1 MQYSIALRQGSC
13 RAWEA
18 AAVCTALSDAGGQT
32 MKRQKTLKNSGVNR
46 RDFFKSAGA
55 GLIASQLATGATTA
69 AAQAPVRFTPRGAL
83 TQISPNLYL
92 LRDTCNVYVLKNGDR
107 ALLIDFGSGHVLKLL
122 GQIGVTK
129 VDGILHTHHH
139 RDQCQGDARA
149 AAQHIPI
156 HVPAHERHLF
166 EDAENFWRNR
176 RVFHL
181 YYVRNDFFTL
191 TRNVPVAGVLRD
203 YETFRWGP
211 YEFLIFPTPGHTLGS
226 LSLVGMVDGKK
237 IAFAGDLIH
246 SPGKV
251 VNLYELQYQYGSP
264 DGVDFAIFSL
274 TKLRELGPEMLCPS
288 HGEPFPNPAA
298 GITDLIGKLKG
309 WCEAYSPGTPLTIEN
324 KPYAVT
330 PHLICAHQTTATFYA
345 LISDSG
351 KALFV
356 DYGSASGSFFGGF
369 NTAAAVTD
377 RMRFVEHTIPELKAR
392 YGLKSIDVVLPSHM
406 HDDHLNGFP
415 YLVRHY
421 GAKIWCYENMV
432 DVLENPRGYNLGCI
446 LAEPLDVARSFRH
459 GESFKWEEFEFKV
472 CHSPGHTE
480 YQMAMFADIDGA
492 RVAFTGDAFF
502 PTTGQAPYQ
511 LRHNLIFRNWVEND
525 SHLKSMRTILEYQP
539 TLVAPGHG
547 KAFLSNKEDM
557 EDLKRRL
564 EKQQEYFRSVVADP
578 DTDFGLNPSWASLYP
593 YQLEA
598 RPGASAALDLRVRNY
613 RSNPM
618 QVEAAL
624 VVPAG
629 WKVLPEIV
637 TLSVPPKGDAHAGF
651 TLTIPENW
659 DRSQPRVALAAD
671 IVADGQYLGEI
682 AEGVV
687 DVQFIG

>member
-1 MQYSIALRQGSC
+1 
-13 RAWEA
+13 
-18 AAVCTALSDAGGQT
+18 
-32 MKRQKTLKNSGVNR
+32 MKKQKPSKHAGVNR

-55 GLIASQLATGATTA
+55 GLMASGLVSSVSPAEASPAPQT
-69 AAQAPVRFTPRGAL
+69 PVRFTPGGGL

-129 VDGILHTHHH
+129 VEGILHTHHH

-149 AAQHIPI
+149 VAERIPI

-191 TRNVPVAGVLRD
+191 TRNVPAAGALRD

-211 YEFLIFPTPGHTLGS
+211 HELLIFPTPGHTLGS
-226 LSLVGMVDGKK
+226 ISLVGTVDGKK
-237 IAFAGDLIH
+237 VAFSGDLIH

-264 DGVDFAIFSL
+264 DGVDFATFSL
-274 TKLRELGPEMLCPS
+274 SKLRELGPELVCPS
-288 HGEPFPNPAA
+288 HGEPFSSPAA
-298 GITDLIGKLKG
+298 GMTDLIGKMKG
-309 WCEAYSPGTPLTIEN
+309 WYEAYSPGSTLTVEN
-324 KPYAVT
+324 KPFAVT
-330 PHLICAHQTTATFYA
+330 PHLICAHQTTSTFYA
-345 LISDSG
+345 VISESG

-356 DYGSASGSFFGGF
+356 DYGSASGNFFSGF
-369 NTAAAVTD
+369 NGAAPVLD

-392 YGLKSIDVVLPSHM
+392 YGLKSIDVALPSHM

-415 YLVRHY
+415 YLVRHH

-432 DVLENPRGYNLGCI
+432 DVLQNPRGYNLGCI
-446 LAEPLDVARSFRH
+446 LAEPIKVDRSFRH
-459 GESFKWEEFEFKV
+459 GERFKWEEFEFTV
-472 CHSPGHTE
+472 YYSPGHTE
-480 YQMAMFADIDGA
+480 YQMAMFADLDGA

-525 SHLKSMRTILEYQP
+525 SHVKSMRTILEHQP

-547 KAFLSNKEDM
+547 KPFLSNKEDM
-557 EDLKRRL
+557 EDLQRRL
-564 EKQQEYFRSVVADP
+564 DKQQEYFRSVVADP
-578 DTDFGLNPSWASLYP
+578 DCDFGLNPSWARLYP

-598 RPGASAALDLRVRNY
+598 RPGTSAAVELRVHNY
-613 RSNPM
+613 RAKTMP
-618 QVEAAL
+618 VEAAL
-624 VVPAG
+624 VLPAS
-629 WKVLPEIV
+629 WKATPEV
-637 TLSVPPKGDAHAGF
+637 VSLTVPPRGDSSGGF
-651 TLTIPENW
+651 TVTIPENW
-659 DRSQPRVALAAD
+659 DRSKPRVAIAAD

-687 DVQFIG
+687 DLIL